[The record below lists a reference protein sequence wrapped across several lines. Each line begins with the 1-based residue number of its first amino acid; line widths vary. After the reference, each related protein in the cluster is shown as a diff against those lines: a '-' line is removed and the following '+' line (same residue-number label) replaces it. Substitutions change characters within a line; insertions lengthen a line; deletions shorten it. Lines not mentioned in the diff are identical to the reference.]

1 MLNLVIQEETK
12 KVERRVEEFE
22 NLKDRL
28 TRLFKIMEGINKVKQ
43 KTPLLTQNKKQDIAN
58 KKKQARII
66 DC

>member
-12 KVERRVEEFE
+12 KVERLVKEFE
-22 NLKDRL
+22 NLKDNF
-28 TRLFKIMEGINKVKQ
+28 TCLFKVMEGINKVKQ
-43 KTPLLTQNKKQDIAN
+43 KTPSLTQNKKQDIAN

>member
-22 NLKDRL
+22 NLKDSL